1 MIYDPEARTL
11 QIVTTIH
18 DGALGSSDAHCQSAY
33 PDMYTETMDA
43 AFYINRRAMNNV
55 LAGMTITYT
64 T

>member
-11 QIVTTIH
+11 NILTTVTST
-18 DGALGSSDAHCQSAY
+18 ALGSSDAHCQSAY
-33 PDMYTETMDA
+33 PDMYVTDMDA

-55 LAGMTITYT
+55 LAGLTIQYT